1 MTALNYLEIPALAY
15 SPGSSDGPE
24 VPGAANTAPPEET
37 DSALDDLVHQKSRLQ
52 ARKLDILASEIGWR
66 LRIAA
71 ENVYHLE
78 RDRAHAE
85 TMINDLTVAA
95 NYRLRDHEEKAPL
108 YRRLF
113 EIETELRT
121 QKSDCWRDVANVMRD
136 FLATWELHQQA
147 QARAR
152 FLHDVG
158 SGPEGTL

>member
-1 MTALNYLEIPALAY
+1 MNLPAYLELPAPAY
-15 SPGSSDGPE
+15 SPSSRLTPE
-24 VPGAANTAPPEET
+24 PE
-37 DSALDDLVHQKSRLQ
+37 DADALEDLVHQKSRLQ

-78 RDRAHAE
+78 RDHAHAE
-85 TMINDLTVAA
+85 TMINELTLAA
-95 NYRLRDHEEKAPL
+95 NYRLRDHHEKAPF
-108 YRRLF
+108 YRKLF
-113 EIETELRT
+113 EIETELRA
-121 QKSDCWRDVANVMRD
+121 QKTDCWRDVANVMRD
-136 FLATWELHQQA
+136 FLATWELHEQA